1 MSLTPYSCPFIPV
14 KNFNITPSEPYFAD
28 ASCSFV
34 EEIVRD
40 GAWWWSDYGVP
51 EMFGGTV
58 EITVTPG
65 DYNETLEDRAIWNLS
80 NFNLRCIMLSA
91 DGASTGT
98 YMVTYNDESPYQTVY
113 EDPPPVPLQFGEN
126 YTFKINTSKLVS
138 IADGSTPI
146 PQDGS
151 MNTVLGLYI
160 RQSSGGVFWT
170 LVGLNFIPNAPAA
183 NIFWTANKGCT
194 EMP

>member
-1 MSLTPYSCPFIPV
+1 
-14 KNFNITPSEPYFAD
+14 
-28 ASCSFV
+28 
-34 EEIVRD
+34 
-40 GAWWWSDYGVP
+40 
-51 EMFGGTV
+51 MFGGTV

-65 DYNETLEDRAIWNLS
+65 DNNTTPEDRAIWNLS

-151 MNTVLGLYI
+151 MSTVLGLYI

-170 LVGLNFIPNAPAA
+170 LVGLNFISNAPAA